1 MRPQSRGSAP
11 VNCSSGERER
21 HAGIGKA
28 CNGDLRRTLIEAS
41 HRPSRYVP
49 RWRQMKDHLGQG
61 KAKSVATV
69 AVANRWLRRL
79 HYEMTR
85 DVCEKTTA

>member
-1 MRPQSRGSAP
+1 VSWTVAVGIFSSLMRPQSRGSAP
-11 VNCSSGERER
+11 VNCSSGE
-21 HAGIGKA
+21 
-28 CNGDLRRTLIEAS
+28 RTLIEAS